1 MIDALD
7 KVATQ
12 EAFAAMVGIT
22 QPRVAA
28 LLAEGILPRGG
39 TLAAWLL
46 AYTER
51 LREQA
56 AGRGQELTIERA
68 LLAREQRIGQ
78 RIKNAVAQRDYAP
91 VGLLADVLAAAS
103 ASMVDRFDALT
114 AELAVKCPELDEQ
127 ARAVVHGVIDAAR
140 NEWVRGTVSLST
152 EILDELADDEG
163 DDPADAAPG
172 DEIEPAA
179 G

>member
-1 MIDALD
+1 MTVVLD
-7 KVATQ
+7 HVATQ
-12 EAFAAMVGIT
+12 DAFAAMVGIT

-46 AYTER
+46 AYAER

-127 ARAVVHGVIDAAR
+127 ARAVVHGVINDAR
-140 NEWVRGTVSLST
+140 NEWVRGTASLSA
-152 EILDELADDEG
+152 EILTELTDEEG
-163 DDPADAAPG
+163 DDLTDAVP
-172 DEIEPAA
+172 DDHIEPS
-179 G
+179 GG